1 MKEINIFIYRRDLRI
16 HDNTALNA
24 LYKANPETKTLHMFI
39 FNPTQITPKKN
50 EFFNKNSVE
59 FLVQSLKDLNN
70 ELKNNLHCFYGAE
83 IPILAAIHKQNKVKS
98 IGFNLDY
105 TPYARQRDEQI
116 MKWCERMGIECMAKE
131 DYSLFDIGSIRT
143 PTYEVFTPFY
153 NRCLSVANTIRF
165 PSYLKESITPN
176 EIYTNKQLP
185 YLVDI
190 RSIDKFYMND
200 PNPHLAVVGG
210 RMNALKILDR
220 ISKGD
225 FTTYDKNRNTP
236 SLNKTTKLSA
246 YIKYGNLS
254 IREVFHVVKK
264 RYGLNHA
271 LIRELLWRE
280 FYANITY
287 SFPRVLEGKSFKL
300 KYNALK
306 WKHNP
311 AHWTAFMKGQTG
323 FPFVDAGIRQTLISG
338 WCHNRARMVLAMFA
352 SKDIHIHPT
361 IFEKWFACRLVDY
374 DPSSN
379 SGGVQW
385 AYGIGSDSQP
395 YFRIF
400 NPFLQSKKYDPEA
413 KYIKEWIPELK
424 DIPPKDIHN
433 WATACTKYPNISYP
447 GPILDHAT
455 QSKILVNQFLTVK
468 G

>member
-16 HDNTALNA
+16 HDNTTLNA
-24 LYKANPETKTLHMFI
+24 LYETNPGTQTLHVFI
-39 FNPTQITPKKN
+39 FNPKQITPKQN

-59 FLVQSLKDLNN
+59 FLVQSLKDLNG

-83 IPILAAIHKQNKVKS
+83 IPILAAIHKHITIKS
-98 IGFNLDY
+98 VGFNLDY
-105 TPYARQRDEQI
+105 TPYARYRDKQI
-116 MKWCERMGIECMAKE
+116 QDWCQRMGIECIAKE
-131 DYSLFDIGSIRT
+131 DYTLFDIDSVRT
-143 PTYEVFTPFY
+143 PAYEVFTPFY
-153 NRCLSVANTIRF
+153 NKCLSLANKIRT
-165 PSYLKESITPN
+165 PSSSVKTGDLYI
-176 EIYTNKQLP
+176 NKQLP
-185 YLVDI
+185 NLIDVS
-190 RSIDKFYMND
+190 SIDKFYFRD
-200 PNPHLAVVGG
+200 PNPNLAVTGG
-210 RMNALKILDR
+210 RKNALQILDK
-220 ISKGD
+220 ISKGE
-225 FTTYDKNRNTP
+225 FATYDKHRDTP

-246 YIKYGNLS
+246 YIKYGNVS
-254 IREVFHVVKK
+254 IREVFHTVKK
-264 RYGLNHA
+264 RYGLHHA

-280 FYANITY
+280 FYASITY

-300 KYNALK
+300 KYNNLK

-311 AHWTAFMKGQTG
+311 AHWAAFMKGQTG
-323 FPFVDAGIRQTLISG
+323 FPFVDAGIRQTLVSG
-338 WCHNRARMVLAMFA
+338 WCHNRARMILAMFA
-352 SKDIHIHPT
+352 SKDIHVHPT

-433 WATACTKYPNISYP
+433 WATTYTKYPNISYP